1 MQNSMARKLQTAFI
15 ALYIFQAFF
24 CIFARI
30 ESWPFSD
37 YQVFKDNSHPSWVKA
52 YAPWLKLQS
61 GRYFNPASKD
71 IYYHIDRS
79 FFHMSFIKMP
89 PEDRETY
96 LSRLAKSSKTR
107 AFAAKM
113 RARGL
118 EPEALVP
125 MEVSFKDR
133 GGRKWEPVSRPLKEY
148 ALD

>member
-1 MQNSMARKLQTAFI
+1 MARKFYTAFI

-37 YQVFKDNSHPSWVKA
+37 YGVFENNLHPRHVKA
-52 YAPWLKLQS
+52 YAPWFKLQN

-71 IYYHIDRS
+71 LYYHTDRS
-79 FFHMSFIKMP
+79 FFHMSFIKML
-89 PEDRETY
+89 PEDREQY
-96 LSRLAKSSKTR
+96 LSRLAKSPKTR

-113 RARGL
+113 RERGL
-118 EPEALVP
+118 RPAALVP
-125 MEVSFKDR
+125 MEFSFKDR
-133 GGRKWEPVSRPLKEY
+133 GGRKWEPVPRPLKEY